1 MSDATEAGGLQAETS
16 EPAAGGLD
24 AILDTALENYGDEA
38 PVSEDAEQTTE
49 SKGDDRPRDAHGRF
63 LPKDPAEPEPST
75 KEPATAEATTEQ
87 PSQPDP
93 AQAQPVEPHPRWS
106 PELKAQ
112 FATWPKDVQEAF
124 KGRYGDIEA
133 DYTRKTQEA
142 AELRKGVEPLANE
155 VKRLEPL
162 LQQWRT
168 TPDDFIR
175 RSAEVVSSLTS
186 SNAMDRVNTAAR
198 LISHYQVPLD
208 ALLQTLGIPL
218 AAGEGGQIAAD
229 PVITQLRQ
237 ELSEVRGQFSSLS
250 QQQAQAER
258 QRAEAEF
265 NALAQTTDDSGKPKF
280 PHFDRVKGSMLHLVA
295 SDQAKTWD
303 EAYSK
308 AVRLDDELYLQTV
321 EAERARVREAE
332 EKARL
337 EAVEK
342 AKKARPVNS
351 SSGAPRGAALSKG
364 LDAHLSGAL
373 DRHFGG

>member
-1 MSDATEAGGLQAETS
+1 MSDATEAGGLQADTP

-24 AILDTALENYGDEA
+24 AILDTALESYGDEA
-38 PVSEDAEQTTE
+38 PASEAVEQTE
-49 SKGDDRPRDAHGRF
+49 PKSDDRPRDAQGRF
-63 LPKDPAEPEPST
+63 APKDPAEPEPSPA
-75 KEPATAEATTEQ
+75 EPATAEATPEQ

-124 KGRYGDIEA
+124 KGRYSEAEA

-155 VKRLEPL
+155 AKRLEPL
-162 LQQWRT
+162 LQQWQT
-168 TPDDFIR
+168 TPDDFFR

-186 SNAMDRVNTAAR
+186 PNAMDRVNTAAR

-218 AAGEGGQIAAD
+218 AAGEGGQVAAD
-229 PVITQLRQ
+229 PTITQLRQ
-237 ELSEVRGQFSSLS
+237 HVSGLEAKLQHFQE
-250 QQQAQAER
+250 QASFAER

-265 NALAQTTDDSGKPKF
+265 NALALTKDDSGKPKY
-280 PHFDRVKGSMLHLVA
+280 PHFDRVKGTMLHLVA

-303 EAYSK
+303 EAYPK
-308 AVRLDDELYLQTV
+308 AVRLDDELFQQTL
-321 EAERARVREAE
+321 EAERASVRSAE

-342 AKKARPVNS
+342 AKKAKPVQS
-351 SSGAPRGAALSKG
+351 SSASPQGGAQRKGIDAHLGAALE
-364 LDAHLSGAL
+364 
-373 DRHFGG
+373 RHFGG